1 MAETVEPITL
11 GEPRTADVVA
21 IEQDLSALWK
31 SMAAGT
37 SHGEAIT
44 RACALTLLVYVESE
58 EASQKVRSLV
68 RGIIVQNP
76 CRVVV
81 MVVQPGAAEPWLSA
95 RISIHCHLPRA
106 GEKQVC
112 CEQIE
117 LHAHGDSVL
126 DLDNAVV
133 PLMVSGLPVVL
144 WWRAGSFRP
153 PDYFRNI
160 LRITDTLL
168 VDSARFADP
177 ATDLGKLAGELKR
190 LSAVV
195 PVSDLNWTR
204 MTPWRGLIAQCFDP
218 AEAIEY
224 LEQLTEVR
232 VEYEEESPRWSA
244 QSAQAL
250 LLIGWLASR
259 LGWEPERPVA
269 APAGE
274 RSPILFRS
282 RRGPVQVRCLQKK
295 FAGGGSG
302 VCFSITLTAGGASP
316 AVFTLRRGADG
327 KYAVVRRELPGRPP
341 IEGTARLAVYDEV
354 ELVNE
359 GIKSAGRDAV
369 FEEALKMVARITTA

>member
-1 MAETVEPITL
+1 LAETIEPVTL
-11 GEPRTADVVA
+11 GEPRPTDVAA
-21 IEQDLSALWK
+21 IERDLSALWK
-31 SMAAGT
+31 SMAAGDPQR
-37 SHGEAIT
+37 EAIT
-44 RACALTLLVYVESE
+44 RACALTLLVYVESA
-58 EASQKVRSLV
+58 EASRKVSSLV
-68 RGIIVQNP
+68 SGIIAQNP

-81 MVVQPGAAEPWLSA
+81 MVVEPQAAESSLGA
-95 RISIHCHLPRA
+95 QISIHCHVPRA
-106 GEKQVC
+106 GGKQLC

-117 LHAHGDSVL
+117 LQARGDSVR
-126 DLDNAVV
+126 DLDNVVV
-133 PLMVSGLPVVL
+133 PLVVPGLPVVL

-160 LRITDTLL
+160 LRVTDTLL

-204 MTPWRGLIAQCFDP
+204 MTPWRGLVAQCFDP

-250 LLIGWLASR
+250 LLLGWLASR
-259 LGWEPERPVA
+259 LKWEPEDS
-269 APAGE
+269 AGV
-274 RSPILFRS
+274 SAGKGSSISFRS
-282 RRGPVQVRCLQKK
+282 RRGRVRVQRLQKK
-295 FAGGGSG
+295 FEGGGSG
-302 VCFSITLTAGGASP
+302 VCFSITMTAGGASP

-341 IEGTARLAVYDEV
+341 VEATARLEVYDEV

-359 GIKSAGRDAV
+359 GIKSAGRDTV
-369 FEEALKMVARITTA
+369 FEEALKMVARFTTG

>member
-1 MAETVEPITL
+1 MAETFQPVAL
-11 GEPRTADVVA
+11 GEPRPADVAA
-21 IEQDLSALWK
+21 IEQDLAALWK
-31 SMAAGT
+31 AMAAGDA
-37 SHGEAIT
+37 GQGAVT

-58 EASQKVRSLV
+58 EAGREVSNLIG
-68 RGIIVQNP
+68 GIIAQNP

-81 MVVQPGAAEPWLSA
+81 MVVQPGVASPSLTA
-95 RISIHCHLPRA
+95 RISAHCHLPKA

-117 LHAHGDSVL
+117 LQACDNSVR
-126 DLDNAVV
+126 DLDNVVV
-133 PLMVSGLPVVL
+133 PLTVPGLPVVL
-144 WWRAGSFRP
+144 WWRAGRFRP

-168 VDSARFADP
+168 MDSARFTDP
-177 ATDLGKLAGELKR
+177 ATDLGKLAGELKS

-204 MTPWRGLIAQCFDP
+204 MTPWRGLVAQCFDS
-218 AEAIEY
+218 AETIEY

-259 LGWEPERPVA
+259 LGWEPDSPGGTS
-269 APAGE
+269 AGE
-274 RSPILFRS
+274 GGSISFRS
-282 RRGPVQVRCLQKK
+282 RRGKVEVRRLQTK
-295 FAGGGSG
+295 FEGGGAG
-302 VCFSITLTAGGASP
+302 VCFSIVMKAGEASP
-316 AVFTLRRGADG
+316 AAFTLKRGADG

-341 IEGTARLAVYDEV
+341 VEGTARLEVYDEV

-359 GIKSAGRDAV
+359 GIKSAGRDAI
-369 FEEALKMVARITTA
+369 FEEALEMVARITTG